1 MIHWILFTR
10 KSALTAFA
18 LCGVSLTISAQVS
31 KPVPTNAGS
40 AAAEGTEAAITAQT
54 PATTAQPPTAPALMV
69 IELDHKVKKGE
80 TLYAIAKHYH
90 CTVAELQS
98 LNPGIGMLK
107 PGMKVR
113 VKQRTKVP
121 VKSAPVAA
129 PQLNPIAARNKEVAI
144 ASLPEIPENVTD
156 HVVEKGQSLYSI
168 SKIYGVTIAEI
179 KKVNNL
185 TSDQLSINQKLWIPN
200 KIAVAKTAAVSASAL
215 PVIGVAANSG
225 KDSAAL
231 PVTTSTVAIAD
242 GSTPNATVN
251 NAGVSIKDSMDNQ
264 GGMPEQV
271 ATKLKTSNL
280 KEYEKKVTAQIGYE
294 GMKAD
299 RSWVM
304 INKHKKGEVIAVINP
319 ANKKMVYCTVIGE
332 LPDKGNKH
340 IALSQ
345 SVADRLGIT
354 EANATLRVRYVA
366 Q

>member
-1 MIHWILFTR
+1 
-10 KSALTAFA
+10 
-18 LCGVSLTISAQVS
+18 
-31 KPVPTNAGS
+31 
-40 AAAEGTEAAITAQT
+40 
-54 PATTAQPPTAPALMV
+54 
-69 IELDHKVKKGE
+69 
-80 TLYAIAKHYH
+80 
-90 CTVAELQS
+90 
-98 LNPGIGMLK
+98 
-107 PGMKVR
+107 
-113 VKQRTKVP
+113 
-121 VKSAPVAA
+121 
-129 PQLNPIAARNKEVAI
+129 
-144 ASLPEIPENVTD
+144 
-156 HVVEKGQSLYSI
+156 
-168 SKIYGVTIAEI
+168 
-179 KKVNNL
+179 
-185 TSDQLSINQKLWIPN
+185 
-200 KIAVAKTAAVSASAL
+200 
-215 PVIGVAANSG
+215 
-225 KDSAAL
+225 
-231 PVTTSTVAIAD
+231 
-242 GSTPNATVN
+242 
-251 NAGVSIKDSMDNQ
+251 MDNQ